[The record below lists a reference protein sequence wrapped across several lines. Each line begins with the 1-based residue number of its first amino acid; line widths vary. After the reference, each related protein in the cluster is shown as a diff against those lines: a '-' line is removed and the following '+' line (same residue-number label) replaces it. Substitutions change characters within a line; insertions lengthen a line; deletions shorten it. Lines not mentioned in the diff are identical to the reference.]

1 MTQQEVD
8 RKISELR
15 GWRVEKSNLRSR
27 NTTDFLNC
35 VVSPS
40 GLVFEPGYSSSI
52 GAMQQYYPSW
62 YSDINWPTLLRELP
76 FPELF
81 KTHIGWK
88 CFVAQSFRGTGE
100 SPGEAV
106 CIAWLKW
113 KGISV

>member
-1 MTQQEVD
+1 MTNENNL
-8 RKISELR
+8 KISELR
-15 GWRVEKSNLRSR
+15 GWKLVQTDQNKYGVRFWTLYNSAHKIEYTHPYKDTVEAQFPN
-27 NTTDFLNC
+27 
-35 VVSPS
+35 
-40 GLVFEPGYSSSI
+40 
-52 GAMQQYYPSW
+52 W
-62 YSDINWPTLLRELP
+62 HSDANWPTLLQELP